1 MQSINDSMNGI
12 IGISFWSTWCCMF
25 AAASAYSTL
34 HRFTLSPV
42 ALSQFNCT
50 CTLFLIQ
57 TSTVSSICNPAHQFI
72 DRPAHINI
80 SIDHDWLQQLLREH
94 TNSSTGQHT
103 LIFQLTTIDYNS
115 SCAST
120 WIDYF
125 HFWDLELHYHFR
137 FPLTAPSLW
146 WPLVS
151 PLPRCPK
158 SASSLGE
165 TAKSR
170 RVVQPLGHM

>member
-1 MQSINDSMNGI
+1 MESSVFHFEARDVACSLLLPPTQLCTALPLAQLHSHN
-12 IGISFWSTWCCMF
+12 STVHAHCF
-25 AAASAYSTL
+25 LFKPAPSQASA
-34 HRFTLSPV
+34 
-42 ALSQFNCT
+42 
-50 CTLFLIQ
+50 IQ
-57 TSTVSSICNPAHQFI
+57 
-72 DRPAHINI
+72 
-80 SIDHDWLQQLLREH
+80 H